1 MHRDQPM
8 RGASGEPGFRSRIVR
23 HSFTSVGC
31 NTGGVSA
38 VSLCTQA
45 GLALDSSENLYVADR
60 DNFRV
65 LMYQQPLASAGGCTP
80 NPADGTGCPGDVV
93 ADLEW
98 GQGDNVGNQFTSRE
112 YGSALDEFEATDAV
126 VIDGKG
132 TLWVA

>member
-65 LMYQQPLASAGGCTP
+65 LMYQQPLAAAGGCPP
-80 NPADGTGCPGDVV
+80 NPDGTRGRDDVV
-93 ADLEW
+93 SYVDW
-98 GQGDNVGNQFTSRE
+98 GQGDNLGNQFTSRE
-112 YGSALDEFEATDAV
+112 YVSALDEFEAS
-126 VIDGKG
+126 
-132 TLWVA
+132 